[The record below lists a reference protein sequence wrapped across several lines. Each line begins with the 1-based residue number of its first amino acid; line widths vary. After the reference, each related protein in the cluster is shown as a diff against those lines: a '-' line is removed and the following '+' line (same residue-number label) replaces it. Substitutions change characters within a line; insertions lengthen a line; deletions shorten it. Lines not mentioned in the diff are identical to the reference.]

1 MNILQDLGFAWRSLR
16 ARAGTASF
24 ALLTLATG
32 MAAAIAIGCVV
43 DAVML
48 RSLPY
53 PRANELVE
61 ISEVAADGHLMP
73 LAQPNYDDIAASVDA
88 FASSAYHYAW
98 PGTIRSG
105 DATIRATIDTSGGD
119 FFSTIGVAPER
130 GRVFGKDEHEKVAV
144 VSDALWHGLLA
155 ARGDVVGSP
164 IDLNGERYT
173 IVGVMPRRFAF
184 PAEAVVWTPNLDP
197 PYPSRTAHNFDAI
210 ARLRA
215 ADNLDQARLA
225 ATTLAGNLKSRFGK
239 GIDAANFDVTPLRDA
254 IAAPARNALLLLASG
269 TAFLLLIAIIN
280 TTNLLLALNGAR
292 TRELA
297 VRAALGASGARLA
310 RQILLESLLIALGA
324 AAIALGTA
332 KLAID
337 ALVRV
342 AAEALP
348 RADEIALGGGIVAMS
363 LGAAVVIALIVAGS
377 VLFNTR
383 RNDPVGELRE
393 ASRGM
398 SAGRTHIRT
407 RTALLVGQTALTT
420 VLLIGAG
427 LLARSFLA
435 LLAVDPGFEPD
446 GAVSVQVSQPWT
458 RDTATATET
467 VRRYRDLMRAFEALP
482 GVASVGGVSALP
494 LSESAPDGAFWDGSV
509 TDVQHAPSPIGYA
522 EYRVASAGYFKAA
535 GIPTLRGRVF
545 SDGDTPDGM
554 HVALISAAA
563 AHAAF
568 GDTDPIGKRI
578 QMGNMDGDLRPLTIV
593 GVVGDVHERRL
604 DRAPRGSVYVALAQH
619 PSVAAELNIVVRSA
633 LPAGA
638 LIDEMRGT
646 LQRDAI
652 GIPYSL
658 HALADVRADSLA
670 GRRLSLLLLGA
681 FSAIAFV
688 LAVSGVY
695 GLMAFVVGQRKH
707 EFAVRQ
713 ALGSSRR
720 AIARLVLGSGLAI
733 GGIGIVAGIALA
745 LAATRAAQSA
755 LYGVPAGDPVTLGGV
770 SLLLLA
776 TLLLACLVPARRAS
790 AVAPRD
796 ALN

>member
-16 ARAGTASF
+16 ARAGTALF
-24 ALLTLATG
+24 AMLTLATG
-32 MAAAIAIGCVV
+32 LAAAIAIGCVV

-48 RSLPY
+48 RALPY
-53 PRANELVE
+53 PDAGALVE

-73 LAQPNYDDIAASVDA
+73 LAQPNYDDIAASVDR

-105 DATIRATIDTSGGD
+105 DNTIRATIDTAGGD
-119 FFSTIGVAPER
+119 FFSTIGVAPAL
-130 GRVFGKDEHEKVAV
+130 GRAFGKDEHEKVAV
-144 VSDALWHGLLA
+144 VSDALWRGMLA
-155 ARGDVVGSP
+155 SRGDVVGSP
-164 IDLNGERYT
+164 IDLNGKRYT
-173 IVGVMPRRFAF
+173 IVGVMPRRFAY
-184 PAEAVVWTPNLDP
+184 PAEAVAWTPNLDA
-197 PYPSRTAHNFDAI
+197 PYPSRTAHNFAAI

-215 ADNLDQARLA
+215 AGELGPARLA
-225 ATTLAGNLKSRFGK
+225 ATTLAHTLKARFGD
-239 GIDAANFDVTPLRDA
+239 GIDAVGFDLTPLREA
-254 IAAPARNALLLLASG
+254 IAAPTRNALLLLASG

-297 VRAALGASGARLA
+297 VRAALGASSARLA
-310 RQILLESLLIALGA
+310 SQVLIESLLIAFGAVAVALGA
-324 AAIALGTA
+324 A

-337 ALVRV
+337 ALVRI

-348 RADEIALGGGIVAMS
+348 RADEIALGGGLVASS
-363 LGAAVVIALIVAGS
+363 LVAAVVIALIVAGS
-377 VLFNTR
+377 VLLNTR

-393 ASRGM
+393 SSRGM

-407 RTALLVGQTALTT
+407 RTALLIGQTALTT

-458 RDTATATET
+458 RDATAASET
-467 VRRYRDLMRAFEALP
+467 VRRYQELMRDFEALP
-482 GVASVGGVSALP
+482 GVAAVGGVSALP
-494 LSESAPDGAFWDGSV
+494 LSASAPDGAFWDGSV
-509 TDVQHAPSPIGYA
+509 TDIQHAPPSIGYA
-522 EYRVASAGYFKAA
+522 EYRVASAGYFKAT
-535 GIPTLRGRVF
+535 GIPLLRGRAF
-545 SDGDTPDGM
+545 DAGDTLEGT
-554 HVALISAAA
+554 HVALLSAAA

-593 GVVGDVHERRL
+593 GIVGDVRERRL
-604 DRAPRGSVYVALAQH
+604 DRAPRGSVYVDFAQH
-619 PSVAAELNIVVRSA
+619 PSAAAEFNIVVRSA
-633 LPAGA
+633 LPPGA
-638 LIDEMRGT
+638 LIDALRAT
-646 LQRDAI
+646 LQRDAV

-695 GLMAFVVGQRKH
+695 GLMAFVVGQRTH

-720 AIARLVLGSGLAI
+720 GIARLVLGSGLSI
-733 GGIGIVAGIALA
+733 GGAGIAAGIVLA
-745 LAATRAAQSA
+745 LAATRAARSM

-770 SLLLLA
+770 SALLLA

-790 AVAPRD
+790 AVAPRE
-796 ALN
+796 ALS